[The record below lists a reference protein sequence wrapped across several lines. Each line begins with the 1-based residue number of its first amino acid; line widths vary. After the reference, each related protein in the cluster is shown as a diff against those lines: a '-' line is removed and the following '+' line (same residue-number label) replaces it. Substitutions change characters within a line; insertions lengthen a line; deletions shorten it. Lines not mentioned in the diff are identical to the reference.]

1 MTALDARPHWQVR
14 NRSTD
19 VTQFGNSQKEV
30 TSNSFCDND
39 LNMTVPLVT
48 HTLIFIPNFLSSHIC
63 PSEEERQTPLFQSNI
78 QLANVSCHEIIL
90 PLFRDLP
97 LNELLPDIP
106 GRSLLV

>member
-39 LNMTVPLVT
+39 LNMTVPLVSGT
-48 HTLIFIPNFLSSHIC
+48 FSHILRKFSYSDIRWADLSMV
-63 PSEEERQTPLFQSNI
+63 PVHGSFATDSLSLRE
-78 QLANVSCHEIIL
+78 LAKL
-90 PLFRDLP
+90 
-97 LNELLPDIP
+97 
-106 GRSLLV
+106 